1 MASVRRPAGPARPG
15 GAFQARLGGMLPVFR
30 PRGLRAGFTRWR
42 NRLIGPLWSVIE
54 YIWFPLLMFAT
65 TPVFFRIL
73 GPERFGQWALLSATI
88 SLGTVLS
95 TGTGAATIRQVAHR
109 LAADDAAGVRLVV
122 RAALLIAL
130 LGGAAAAAVVA
141 LVFGVGGPALLGRMG
156 GGDAL
161 LATAATATAIIA
173 IEQIENVFSSALRGG
188 ERFRVL
194 ARIELVV
201 RTTQVLGAVAAVW
214 AFGTLEAL
222 FAALIVT
229 ALARLLVKVL
239 VVTRWLG
246 SSVSR
251 PSRALWREVI
261 GDARWGWLQGAGG
274 MIFGLADRFIVGS
287 ALGAVALAH
296 YSVASQVAQPLH
308 AFAAAATSV
317 VLPKIS
323 AAMARGDTSRL
334 RSLIGGGFLLLFG
347 VTTAIALVV
356 YVFRLPLL
364 TAWLGAEAGAAA
376 APALGWLIW
385 AFWVLALAV
394 LPHFV
399 LLGMGRMRFVALA
412 NVAAGLVCV
421 GAMLWAAPLY
431 GIAGVAA
438 ARIVYGVVLLATFIP
453 LTSLWKPHVPS

>member
-1 MASVRRPAGPARPG
+1 MTGVRRPAGL
-15 GAFQARLGGMLPVFR
+15 ARLGGLFPIFR
-30 PRGLRAGFTRWR
+30 PRGVRAGLARWR

-65 TPVFFRIL
+65 TPIFYRIL

-88 SLGTVLS
+88 SLGTILS

-109 LAADDAAGVRLVV
+109 LAADDAPGVRLVV
-122 RAALLIAL
+122 RTSLLLALFG
-130 LGGAAAAAVVA
+130 GGAAAGLIA
-141 LVFGVGGPALLGRMG
+141 LVFGVGGAALLGKMAV
-156 GGDAL
+156 GDAL
-161 LATAATATAIIA
+161 LATALTAAAIIA
-173 IEQIENVFSSALRGG
+173 IEQIENVFSAALRGG

-201 RTTQVLGAVAAVW
+201 RTVQVLCAVGAVW
-214 AFGTLEAL
+214 LFGTLSAL
-222 FAALIVT
+222 FAALIAT
-229 ALARLLVKVL
+229 ALVRLLVKVL

-251 PSRALWREVI
+251 PSRVLWREVI

-287 ALGAVALAH
+287 ALGAAALAH
-296 YSVASQVAQPLH
+296 YSVASQLAQPLH

-323 AAMARGDTSRL
+323 AAMARGDAARL
-334 RSLIGGGFLLLFG
+334 RNLIGSAFLMLLC
-347 VTTAIALVV
+347 VTTAIATIVFLVRV
-356 YVFRLPLL
+356 PLL
-364 TAWLGAEAGAAA
+364 TAWLGAEAATAA

-399 LLGMGRMRFVALA
+399 LLGMGRMRYVALA
-412 NVAAGLVCV
+412 NVAAGMVCV
-421 GAMLWAAPLY
+421 AAMLWAVDFA
-431 GIAGVAA
+431 GIVGVAA
-438 ARIVYGVVLLATFIP
+438 ARLLYGGVLLATFIP

>member
-1 MASVRRPAGPARPG
+1 MASLRRPAGSIRFG
-15 GAFQARLGGMLPVFR
+15 GAFPIFR
-30 PRGLRAGFTRWR
+30 PRGLRAGMIRWR
-42 NRLIGPLWSVIE
+42 NRLMAPLWSVIE

-65 TPVFFRIL
+65 TPIFYRIL

-109 LAADDAAGVRLVV
+109 LAADDAPGVRLVV
-122 RAALLIAL
+122 RASLLIAL
-130 LGGAAAAAVVA
+130 LGGLATAALVT
-141 LVFGVGGPALLGRMG
+141 LVFGVGGAALLGKMAL
-156 GGDAL
+156 GDTL
-161 LATAATATAIIA
+161 VATATTAAVIIA
-173 IEQIENVFSSALRGG
+173 IEQVENVFSSALRGG

-194 ARIELVV
+194 ARIEIVV
-201 RTTQVLGAVAAVW
+201 RTAQVLGAVGAIWV
-214 AFGTLEAL
+214 FGSLSAL
-222 FAALIVT
+222 FAALILT
-229 ALARLLVKVL
+229 ALVRLLVKVL

-246 SSVSR
+246 ASVSR

-274 MIFGLADRFIVGS
+274 MVFGLADRFIIGS
-287 ALGAVALAH
+287 SLGAAALAH

-323 AAMARGDTSRL
+323 AAMVRGDAARL
-334 RSLIGGGFLLLFG
+334 RKLIAGAFLTLFG

-356 YVFRLPLL
+356 QVVRIPLL
-364 TAWLGAEAGAAA
+364 TAWLGADAAAAA

-385 AFWVLALAV
+385 AFWVLAIAV

-412 NVAAGLVCV
+412 NVAAGLICI
-421 GAMLWAAPLY
+421 GAMLWAVGEY

-438 ARIVYGVVLLATFIP
+438 ARIVYGVVLLASIFP
-453 LTSLWKPHVPS
+453 LVSLWKPHVPS